1 MGVIIALLNKTLLV
15 ALILA
20 TLTIVRHLFMFARVI
35 TSNEPKK
42 YKLTPRE
49 LIFFG
54 LAISYAITC
63 IINGIKL

>member
-1 MGVIIALLNKTLLV
+1 MEVIITLLNKTLLV
-15 ALILA
+15 VLIFA
-20 TLTIVRHLFMFARVI
+20 TLTIVRHLFMFSRVV

-42 YKLTPRE
+42 YKLTTRE

-54 LAISYAITC
+54 LAISYVITC